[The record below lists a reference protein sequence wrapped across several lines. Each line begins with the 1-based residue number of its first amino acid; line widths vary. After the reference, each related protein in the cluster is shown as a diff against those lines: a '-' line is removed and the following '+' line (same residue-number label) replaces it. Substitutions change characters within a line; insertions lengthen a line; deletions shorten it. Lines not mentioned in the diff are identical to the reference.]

1 MRIYQKEGVI
11 DMATRT
17 LTQSNLNNNMSGNT
31 ANALYYAT
39 HGGTGN
45 APVVTGKNNS
55 GNYTTSSGGTTTYHF
70 AGPISDSVSTGG
82 SSNGGDNGSG
92 NGSGSSSGSGSGSYS
107 GSYDTSAY
115 GYSGGGG
122 YGLDLDSLLARQE
135 AAARD
140 AYNNSMARVAEAY
153 NNSLGRLNTAW
164 ANNQNMLASNRDAT
178 LQKLQD
184 QYDYSEG
191 KAQNDANK
199 SLREAYINYMMNKKN
214 LAQGLSAMGM
224 SGGATESSMAKLF
237 NNYGS
242 SRNNI
247 NTTLADN
254 LAALLNELSNNK
266 ANANQLYNSQAADA
280 MNQYASQLN
289 ALEANRNN
297 QVNAL
302 EANLASA
309 LANVTTGSNMAGYAN
324 YLGALQNIQPY
335 YSTAS
340 FNNGNYAQNLAN
352 INNTYEPIPTQNT
365 LATNLVNTTAN
376 NNMGSVT
383 DYAKWKAMA
392 DSLSGQGA
400 NTSNII
406 YQLRQNGAPLDAVY
420 QILGA

>member
-1 MRIYQKEGVI
+1 MRIYQKEGDI

-17 LTQSNLNNNMSGNT
+17 LTQSQLNNNMSGTN
-31 ANALYYAT
+31 ANAIYYAT

-45 APVVTGKNNS
+45 APVVTGYNPS
-55 GNYTTSSGGTTTYHF
+55 GNYTTSNGSTTTYHL
-70 AGPISDSVSTGG
+70 AGPVTTDSSLNTSSGGNDSGGGG
-82 SSNGGDNGSG
+82 SKSG
-92 NGSGSSSGSGSGSYS
+92 SGSGSGSYS

-122 YGLDLDSLLARQE
+122 YGFDLDSLLARQE

-140 AYNNSMARVAEAY
+140 AYNNSMARVAESY
-153 NNSLGRLNTAW
+153 NNSLGRLNNAW

-289 ALEANRNN
+289 ALEQYKNN
-297 QVNAL
+297 SVNAL

-352 INNTYEPIPTQNT
+352 INNTYEPTPTQNT
-365 LATNLVNTTAN
+365 LATDLISTTAN

-392 DSLSGQGA
+392 DSLSSQGA
-400 NTSNII
+400 TPDAII
-406 YQLRQNGAPLDAVY
+406 YQLMNNGANGNVIRSVFGY
-420 QILGA
+420 